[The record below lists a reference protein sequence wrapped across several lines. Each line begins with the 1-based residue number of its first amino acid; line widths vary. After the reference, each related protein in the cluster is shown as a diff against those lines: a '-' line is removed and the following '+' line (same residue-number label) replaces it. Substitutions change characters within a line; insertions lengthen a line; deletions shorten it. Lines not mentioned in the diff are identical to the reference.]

1 MAISLKGKT
10 AFITGASSGIG
21 KACAEAL
28 AAKGCHLLLTARR
41 GKPMQE
47 LALALQEKY
56 GIRCLVAELDV
67 RKKKSIYALVASIPE
82 THRAIDILI
91 NNAGLA
97 LDKSPLQENTPA
109 HWEQMVETNVMGL
122 LHTTH
127 ALLPGMLERGEGHI
141 INIGSVAGRE
151 TYAGG
156 TVYCATKHA
165 VKAISSGLKHDLMGT
180 PIRVS
185 CIDPGAVN
193 TEFSTVRFNGDVNQA
208 NTVYENMTP
217 LSAKDIAEVVVFC
230 ATRPRHVN
238 ISEMLVL
245 ATDQSS
251 ATNIYR
257 HLVKEAT

>member
-41 GKPMQE
+41 GTAMQE
-47 LALALQEKY
+47 LAVGLQSKY
-56 GIRCLVAELDV
+56 GIRCLVAELDI
-67 RKKKSIYALVASIPE
+67 RKKKAIYALVNSIPE

-97 LDKSPLQENTPA
+97 LDKSPLHQNNPA
-109 HWEQMVETNVMGL
+109 HWEQMMETNVMGL
-122 LHTTH
+122 LHTTQ
-127 ALLPGMLERGEGHI
+127 ALLPSMLERGEGHI
-141 INIGSVAGRE
+141 INIGSVAGHE

-165 VKAISSGLKHDLMGT
+165 VKAISSGLKHDLLGT

-185 CIDPGAVN
+185 CVDPGAVN
-193 TEFSTVRFNGDVNQA
+193 TEFSAVRFNGDVEKA
-208 NTVYENMTP
+208 ASVYENMTP
-217 LSAKDIAEVVVFC
+217 LTAKDIAEVVVFC
-230 ATRPRHVN
+230 ATRPKHVN

-251 ATNIYR
+251 ATNLYR
-257 HLVKEAT
+257 HNTHKQ